1 MKNDLFQIGPL
12 TVHGYGL
19 MIAIGVLAAYM
30 TAEFRAKKRGL
41 DPDKIFDLA
50 IWCVVGGVLGA
61 KLLYLIVEIR
71 SIIANPRQL
80 LNIMDGFVVYG
91 GIIGGIF
98 SGYLFCKKKH
108 ISFLEHFDLVM
119 PSIALAQ
126 GFGRIGC
133 LLAGCCYGR
142 ETDSAFHIVF
152 HNSAYAPNNVQLIP
166 TQIIMSVLNFA
177 HFFLLLF
184 VAKRVKAKGQ
194 VAAVYLMCYSVGRF
208 FLEYLRNDP
217 RGNVSLFSTSQF
229 ISLFIL
235 AAGIG
240 LFFFCGSLE
249 KRKQQAGGA
258 EQKKPE

>member
-1 MKNDLFQIGPL
+1 MKNDLFKIGPL

-19 MIAIGVLAAYM
+19 MIAIGVLAAYLM
-30 TAEFRAKKRGL
+30 AEYRAKKKGL

-50 IWCVVGGVLGA
+50 IWCLLGGVLGA
-61 KLLYLIVEIR
+61 KLLYVIVEIK
-71 SIIANPRQL
+71 SIIANPKEL
-80 LNIMDGFVVYG
+80 LNVMDGFVVYG

-98 SGYLFCKKKH
+98 SGYLFCRRKH
-108 ISFLEHFDLVM
+108 ISFLEYFDLVM

-126 GFGRIGC
+126 GFGRVGC

-152 HNSAYAPNNVQLIP
+152 RHSSYAPNNVQLIP

-177 HFFLLLF
+177 HFFLLIFL
-184 VAKRVKAKGQ
+184 AKRVKARGQ
-194 VAAVYLMCYSVGRF
+194 VAACYLMCYSVGRF
-208 FLEYLRNDP
+208 FMEYLRNDP

-235 AAGIG
+235 AAGVA
-240 LFFFCGSLE
+240 LFFVCG
-249 KRKQQAGGA
+249 KFAGKTAAA
-258 EQKKPE
+258 ESEAEGS

>member
-1 MKNDLFQIGPL
+1 MKNDLFKIGPL

-19 MIAIGVLAAYM
+19 MIAIGVLAAYLM
-30 TAEFRAKKRGL
+30 AEYRAKKKGL

-50 IWCVVGGVLGA
+50 IWCLLGGVLGA
-61 KLLYLIVEIR
+61 KLLYVIVEMK
-71 SIIANPRQL
+71 SIIANPKEL
-80 LNIMDGFVVYG
+80 LNVMDGFVVYG

-98 SGYLFCKKKH
+98 SGYLFCRRKH
-108 ISFLEHFDLVM
+108 ISFLEYFDLVM

-152 HNSAYAPNNVQLIP
+152 RHSSYAPNNVQLIP
-166 TQIIMSVLNFA
+166 AQIIMSMMNFA
-177 HFFLLLF
+177 HFFLLIFL
-184 VAKRVKAKGQ
+184 AKRVKARGQ
-194 VAAVYLMCYSVGRF
+194 VAACYLMCYSVGRF
-208 FLEYLRNDP
+208 FMEYLRNDP

-235 AAGIG
+235 AAGVA
-240 LFFFCGSLE
+240 LFFVCG
-249 KRKQQAGGA
+249 KFTGKTAAA
-258 EQKKPE
+258 ESEAEES

>member
-19 MIAIGVLAAYM
+19 MIAIGVLAAYLM
-30 TAEFRAKKRGL
+30 AEYRAKRKGL
-41 DPDKIFDLA
+41 DPDKIFDLT
-50 IWCVVGGVLGA
+50 IWCLVGGVLGA
-61 KLLYLIVEIR
+61 KLLYIIVEIR
-71 SIIANPRQL
+71 SILANPKEL
-80 LNIMDGFVVYG
+80 LHIMDGFVVYG

-98 SGYLFCKKKH
+98 SGYLFCRRKK

-142 ETDSAFHIVF
+142 QTDSAFHIVF
-152 HNSAYAPNNVQLIP
+152 RNSAYAPNNVQLIP
-166 TQIIMSVLNFA
+166 TQIIMSLLNFA
-177 HFFLLLF
+177 HFFLLIFL
-184 VAKRVKAKGQ
+184 AKHVKARGQ
-194 VAAVYLMCYSVGRF
+194 VAACYLMCYSVGRF
-208 FLEYLRNDP
+208 FMEYLRNDP

-235 AAGIG
+235 AIG
-240 LFFFCGSLE
+240 VALFFLCGKLN
-249 KRKQQAGGA
+249 A
-258 EQKKPE
+258 ESKAEESR